1 MFNLINSKKKQLLL
15 NCLPFGF
22 GLINTVVSYPIM
34 SFKNKNEF
42 KRIFTDYIYDRYNF
56 ELYNSLAIRKQTS
69 EEMKDIV
76 LDYVNNIDR
85 DYGYSNKF
93 FGIKNGILRILILK
107 FQKSG

>member
-1 MFNLINSKKKQLLL
+1 MNLREYS
-15 NCLPFGF
+15 
-22 GLINTVVSYPIM
+22 LI
-34 SFKNKNEF
+34 
-42 KRIFTDYIYDRYNF
+42 IYDRYNF

-93 FGIKNGILRILILK
+93 FGIKNGIFEDTDFKVSEKWLEIINYDKLN
-107 FQKSG
+107 